1 MMDGEGR
8 PRILVYTGEGKGK
21 TTASMGQ
28 VMRALGHGGKCA
40 VAQFIKADPQSLDSG
55 EYRTA
60 MQLGVVWKS
69 FGSGFTWVGDNAKTN
84 ASLAVKGWEQ
94 VKRWISTSSFDLI
107 VLDEFTYT
115 LSLGYLDTEEVCRW
129 LADHKQKKGFP
140 HLVIT
145 GRDAPASLVLIADM
159 VSDVH
164 MVKHHMLSEGAK
176 PASMVEF

>member
-1 MMDGEGR
+1 MELAGK
-8 PRILVYTGEGKGK
+8 PRLLIYTGDGKGK

-40 VAQFIKADPQSLDSG
+40 VAQFIKGDPQSLDSG

-60 MQLGVVWKS
+60 IKLGVVWKN

-84 ASLAVKGWEQ
+84 ADLAIKGWEQ

-115 LSLGYLDTEEVCRW
+115 LSLGYLDVEEICLW
-129 LADHKQKKGFP
+129 LTDHKHKKGFP

-145 GRDAPASLVLIADM
+145 GRDAHPSLISIADM
-159 VSDVH
+159 VSEVH
-164 MVKHHMLSEGAK
+164 MVKHHMLSEGAQA
-176 PASMVEF
+176 ASMVEF

>member
-1 MMDGEGR
+1 MGAIGK
-8 PRILVYTGEGKGK
+8 PRILVYTGDGKGK

-40 VAQFIKADPQSLDSG
+40 VAQFIKGDPQSLDSG

-60 MQLGVVWKS
+60 IQLGVVWKS

-84 ASLAVKGWEQ
+84 AELAIKGWEQ

-115 LSLGYLDTEEVCRW
+115 LSLGYLDTESVCTW
-129 LADHKQKKGFP
+129 LRDHKSEKGFP

-145 GRDAPASLVLIADM
+145 GRDAPASLISIADM
-159 VSDVH
+159 VSEVR
-164 MVKHHMLSEGAK
+164 MVKHHMLSEGSQA
-176 PASMVEF
+176 AAMVEF

>member
-1 MMDGEGR
+1 MMMK

-28 VMRALGHGGKCA
+28 LMRALGHGGRCA
-40 VAQFIKADPQSLDSG
+40 VAQFIKDDPQSLDSG

-60 MQLGVVWKS
+60 LKLGVVWKS
-69 FGSGFTWVGDNAKTN
+69 FGSGFTWIGDNAKTN
-84 ASLAVKGWEQ
+84 AELAIKGWEQ

-115 LSLGYLDTEEVCRW
+115 LNLGYLDTEAVCLW
-129 LADHKQKKGFP
+129 LEDHKTENGFP

-145 GRDAPASLVLIADM
+145 GRDAPPSLVLIADV
-159 VSDVH
+159 VSEVH
-164 MVKHHMLSEGAK
+164 MVKHHMVSEGAQ
-176 PASMVEF
+176 AEQMVEF

>member
-1 MMDGEGR
+1 MEDIGR
-8 PRILVYTGEGKGK
+8 PRILVYTGDGKGK

-28 VMRALGHGGKCA
+28 MMRALGHGGKCA
-40 VAQFIKADPQSLDSG
+40 VAQFIKDNPETLDSG

-60 MQLGVVWKS
+60 LQLGVVWKS

-84 ASLAVKGWEQ
+84 AELAIKGWEQ

-115 LSLGYLDTEEVCRW
+115 LNLGYLNTDEVCLW

-145 GRDAPASLVLIADM
+145 GRDAPPSLVSIADM
-159 VSDVH
+159 VSEVQ
-164 MVKHHMLSEGAK
+164 MVKHHMLSEGAE
-176 PASMVEF
+176 ATSMVEF

>member
-1 MMDGEGR
+1 MEVVGK

-40 VAQFIKADPQSLDSG
+40 VAQFIKGDPQSLDCG

-84 ASLAVKGWEQ
+84 AELAIKGWEQ

-107 VLDEFTYT
+107 VLDEFTYA
-115 LSLGYLDTEEVCRW
+115 LSLGYLDTEDVCLW

-145 GRDAPASLVLIADM
+145 GRDAPPSLVSIADM
-159 VSDVH
+159 VSEVH
-164 MVKHHMLSEGAK
+164 MVKHHMLSKDAQAA
-176 PASMVEF
+176 PMVEF

>member
-1 MMDGEGR
+1 MEVVGK
-8 PRILVYTGEGKGK
+8 PRILVYTGDGKGK
-21 TTASMGQ
+21 TTASTGQ

-40 VAQFIKADPQSLDSG
+40 VAQFIKGDPQSLDIG

-69 FGSGFTWVGDNAKTN
+69 FGSGFTWVGDNARTN
-84 ASLAVKGWEQ
+84 AELAIKGWEQ

-107 VLDEFTYT
+107 VLDEFTYP
-115 LSLGYLDTEEVCRW
+115 LSLGYLDTEDVCLW

-145 GRDAPASLVLIADM
+145 GRDAPLCLVSIADM
-159 VSDVH
+159 VSEVH
-164 MVKHHMLSEGAK
+164 MVKHHLLSEDAQAA
-176 PASMVEF
+176 PMVEY

>member
-1 MMDGEGR
+1 MESLEQ
-8 PRILVYTGEGKGK
+8 PRILVYTGDGKGK

-40 VAQFIKADPQSLDSG
+40 VAQFIKGSPESLDSG
-55 EYRTA
+55 ESRTA
-60 MQLGVVWKS
+60 MKLGVVWKS

-84 ASLAVKGWEQ
+84 ATLAIKGWEQ

-115 LSLGYLDTEEVCRW
+115 LSLGYLDTEEICRW
-129 LADHKQKKGFP
+129 LSDHKQKKGFP

-145 GRDAPASLVLIADM
+145 GRDAPLQLVSIADM
-159 VSDVH
+159 VSEVH
-164 MVKHHMLSEGAK
+164 MVKHHMLSEGAEA
-176 PASMVEF
+176 ASMVEF

>member
-1 MMDGEGR
+1 MMEMVGK
-8 PRILVYTGEGKGK
+8 PRILVYTGDGKGK

-40 VAQFIKADPQSLDSG
+40 VAQFIKGDPESLDSG

-60 MQLGVVWKS
+60 TQLGVVWKS

-84 ASLAVKGWEQ
+84 ATLAIKGWEQ

-107 VLDEFTYT
+107 VLDEFTYALT
-115 LSLGYLDTEEVCRW
+115 LGYLDTKEVCLW
-129 LADHKQKKGFP
+129 LADHKQKEGFP

-145 GRDAPASLVLIADM
+145 GRDAPPALVSIADM
-159 VSDVH
+159 VSEVH
-164 MVKHHMLSEGAK
+164 LVKHHMLSEGAQ
-176 PASMVEF
+176 ASSMVEF